1 MATRFH
7 QKKRVSRD
15 AMNASCVV
23 VISASFVLL
32 LSLLLSFHI
41 HSNNHNEW
49 RWSNRLWWFSS
60 GSGGIGAD
68 LLVRNGTI
76 YTSDSS
82 LPFAD
87 SMAIRDGRI
96 IRIGNYSFV
105 QEVSGHGTKELNL
118 EGQVV
123 VPGFIDSHV
132 HLLFGGLQMARVEV
146 RGVKTKDA
154 FIGKVKE
161 AVRNMKEGS
170 WLLGGGWNN
179 DLWGGELPSA
189 SWIDD
194 ITAHHPVRNT
204 TYKLYESMAFKD
216 GWSHGLGQLSALK
229 IAGVTSS
236 MQDPIGGT
244 ISRNSNGEPTGL
256 MIDSAMKVIL
266 SCIPEVSVEE
276 RRQALDRASRH
287 ALARGVTTVVDFGRY
302 FPGAPLKHSWEDFT
316 DVYKWADLSGRMMI
330 RVCLFFPMPT
340 WSHLLDIVQTTGRKL
355 SQWIFLGGVKA
366 FSDGSLG
373 SNSALFHEPYADD
386 PWNVGLQVT
395 DTESLSNMTI
405 QSDKFGL
412 QVAIHAIGDK
422 ANDLVLDMYKSVV
435 STNGKRDRRFRIEH
449 AQHLTHGS
457 VSKFGE
463 QGIVAS
469 VQPDHLLDDADSAV
483 KKIGLERAQKGSYP
497 FQSLLASNTLVA
509 FGSDWPV
516 ADINPLGSIKT
527 AVKRIPP
534 GWDKAWNSA
543 ECMKLTDAL
552 IALIREIGFIIR
564 QEMPA
569 KGRLRCVSGD
579 GLICY
584 ALTDVQH
591 NLSENTKDAS
601 IITE

>member
-1 MATRFH
+1 
-7 QKKRVSRD
+7 
-15 AMNASCVV
+15 
-23 VISASFVLL
+23 
-32 LSLLLSFHI
+32 
-41 HSNNHNEW
+41 
-49 RWSNRLWWFSS
+49 
-60 GSGGIGAD
+60 
-68 LLVRNGTI
+68 
-76 YTSDSS
+76 
-82 LPFAD
+82 
-87 SMAIRDGRI
+87 MAIRDGRI
-96 IRIGNYSFV
+96 IRTGNYSFV
-105 QEVSGHGTKELNL
+105 QEVSGYGTKELNL
-118 EGQVV
+118 EGKVV

-146 RGVKTKDA
+146 RGVNTKDD

-194 ITAHHPVRNT
+194 ITAHHPVWLSR
-204 TYKLYESMAFKD
+204 MD
-216 GWSHGLGQLSALK
+216 GHMGLANSLALR

-236 MQDPIGGT
+236 MQDPVGGT
-244 ISRNSNGEPTGL
+244 ISRNADGEPTGL

-276 RRQALDRASRH
+276 RRQALDRASRY
-287 ALARGVTTVVDFGRY
+287 ALTRGVTTVVDFGRY

-316 DVYKWADLSGRMMI
+316 DVYKWANLSGRMLI

-340 WSHLLDIVQTTGRKL
+340 WSHLLDIIQTTGRRL

-366 FSDGSLG
+366 FADGSLG
-373 SNSALFHEPYADD
+373 SNSALFHEPYADE

-395 DTESLSNMTI
+395 DTESLYNMTV

-422 ANDLVLDMYKSVV
+422 ANDLVLDMYKSVA

-449 AQHLTHGS
+449 AQHLAHGS
-457 VSKFGE
+457 VAKFGE
-463 QGIVAS
+463 RRIVAS

-483 KKIGLERAQKGSYP
+483 KKIGLERAQKGSYL
-497 FQSLLASNTLVA
+497 FQSLLGSNTLVA

-516 ADINPLGSIKT
+516 VDINPLGSIKT
-527 AVKRIPP
+527 AIKRMPL

-552 IALIREIGFIIR
+552 NAHTISAARACFLDDDIGSLSVGK
-564 QEMPA
+564 M
-569 KGRLRCVSGD
+569 GD
-579 GLICY
+579 FVILTAHTWDDFATQGTSSVAATYVGGLQAY
-584 ALTDVQH
+584 P
-591 NLSENTKDAS
+591 
-601 IITE
+601 

>member
-1 MATRFH
+1 
-7 QKKRVSRD
+7 
-15 AMNASCVV
+15 MNACV
-23 VISASFVLL
+23 VISASLVLL
-32 LSLLLSFHI
+32 LSLLLSLHI
-41 HSNNHNEW
+41 RNDHNEW
-49 RWSNRLWWFSS
+49 RWRNRLWWLPSTFSS
-60 GSGGIGAD
+60 TSGIAAD
-68 LLVRNGTI
+68 LLVTNGTI

-82 LPFAD
+82 LLFAD

-105 QEVSGHGTKELNL
+105 QEVSGYGTKELNL
-118 EGQVV
+118 EGAVV

-146 RGVKTKDA
+146 RGVNTKDD

-194 ITAHHPVRNT
+194 ITAHHPVWLSR
-204 TYKLYESMAFKD
+204 MD
-216 GWSHGLGQLSALK
+216 GHMGLANSLALR
-229 IAGVTSS
+229 IAGVNSS
-236 MQDPIGGT
+236 MQDPVGGT
-244 ISRNSNGEPTGL
+244 ISRNADGEPTGL

-276 RRQALDRASRH
+276 RRQALERASRY
-287 ALARGVTTVVDFGRY
+287 ALMRGVTTIVDFGRY

-340 WSHLLDIVQTTGRKL
+340 WSHLLDVVQTTGRRL

-366 FSDGSLG
+366 FADGSLG
-373 SNSALFHEPYADD
+373 SNSALFHEPYADE

-395 DTESLSNMTI
+395 DTESLSNMTV

-457 VSKFGE
+457 VAKFSE
-463 QGIVAS
+463 QGIIAS

-483 KKIGLERAQKGSYP
+483 KKIGLERAQKGSYL
-497 FQSLLASNTLVA
+497 FQSLLASNTPVA

-516 ADINPLGSIKT
+516 ADINPLHSIKT
-527 AVKRIPP
+527 AIKRIPP
-534 GWDKAWNSA
+534 GWDKAWNSG

-552 IALIREIGFIIR
+552 NAHTISAACACFLDDDIGSLSVGKMGDFVILTAHTWDDFIT
-564 QEMPA
+564 QGTSSVA
-569 KGRLRCVSGD
+569 ATYVG
-579 GLICY
+579 GLQAY
-584 ALTDVQH
+584 P
-591 NLSENTKDAS
+591 
-601 IITE
+601 